1 MLNRPLEERVAM
13 LVLEYAQ
20 ASGVG
25 QPLDPALSLRSDL
38 GVESLSLVSLAVRLG
53 EEFGVDIAER
63 GAELGKLQTVG
74 DLIAL
79 AGVLQQG

>member
-1 MLNRPLEERVAM
+1 MVNRPLEERVAA

-25 QPLDPALSLRSDL
+25 QPLNQKLSLRSDL
-38 GVESLSLVSLAVRLG
+38 GIESLALVSLAVRLG
-53 EEFGVDIAER
+53 EDFGVDIAER
-63 GAELGKLQTVG
+63 GAELGKLQTVA